1 MSDSKC
7 PTGSQ
12 SKIYVTIVWVL
23 KFYLFI
29 VLLKFLD
36 RVLLCRSLCPQ
47 SHNSFA
53 SISYILATRLAYLF
67 LNCLI
72 LVRDS
77 NMALPC

>member
-12 SKIYVTIVWVL
+12 SKMYVTIAWVL

-36 RVLLCRSLCPQ
+36 RILLCRSLCPQ

-53 SISYILATRLAYLF
+53 SISNILANKTG
-67 LNCLI
+67 I
-72 LVRDS
+72 IVS
-77 NMALPC
+77 NLYYFGKR